1 MPQTPTFDAPSTIHE
16 HGDLRVREH
25 FDRLAAEDNR
35 GDTSTPV
42 RSHYDQIAPSSF
54 TLMMYKARANKKLI
68 LLRFNCPSQIE
79 FEYRFKEDTEA
90 ISVLHYLRTDVVDR
104 DMTESSA
111 SFPIVREAV
120 ASFPDRDHFH
130 RAVSS
135 LLGPGSRRATSRSSH
150 RTIR

>member
-1 MPQTPTFDAPSTIHE
+1 MPQTPTFDSPSTIHE

-68 LLRFNCPSQIE
+68 PLRFNCPSQIE
-79 FEYRFKEDTEA
+79 FE
-90 ISVLHYLRTDVVDR
+90 
-104 DMTESSA
+104 
-111 SFPIVREAV
+111 
-120 ASFPDRDHFH
+120 
-130 RAVSS
+130 
-135 LLGPGSRRATSRSSH
+135 
-150 RTIR
+150 